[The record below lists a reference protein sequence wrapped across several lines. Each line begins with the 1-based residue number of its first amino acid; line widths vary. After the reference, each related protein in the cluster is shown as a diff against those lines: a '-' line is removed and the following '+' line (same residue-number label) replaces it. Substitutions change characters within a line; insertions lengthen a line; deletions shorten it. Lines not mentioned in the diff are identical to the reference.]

1 MEENKKGEVEQKAQE
16 ALERKRKIIEKKQ
29 LEQKLKQV
37 EKEARQKAI
46 KNRAPFKGLQ
56 ISPTVSWFDESG
68 RQKPGEHNWKGF
80 GFDIHPQVTL
90 ISVAILA
97 VLIGLI
103 LSFPTR
109 TEAVFNSMMNGITK
123 NAGWF
128 LVFASNIFIIA
139 GLYFAFS
146 RYGKIKIGGAE
157 AKPEFTKFAWYA
169 MLLSAGM
176 GIGLMFWSVAEPISH
191 LYNPSPM
198 FGVMDPGSPEA
209 AQSAMASTFFHWGLH
224 PWAIYALVGLA
235 LAFFAFNRGLPL
247 TMRSVFYPLI
257 GNKIYGIGGNIIDV
271 LSVLA
276 TLTGLATSLGMGVS
290 QVNAGLNHLFGIS
303 ISVPIQIGLIF
314 GITALATTSVVLGLD
329 GGVKRLSELNM
340 IVAGA
345 FMIFIMIAGPTVY
358 ILSGFTQN
366 IGYYAANFIQMSTW
380 TETFRATNWQG
391 GWTIFY
397 WAWWI
402 SWSPFV
408 GMFIARISKGR
419 TVREFILGVMLIPS
433 LLSCVWMSV
442 FGGTA
447 ISLETS
453 GAADILSVLRIDEAL
468 AMFAMLDAL
477 PLRNIL
483 SVIGILLV
491 TVFFVT
497 SSDSGSLVVDHL
509 TSGGKLNSP
518 VPQRIF
524 WAVLEG
530 VVAAVLLVGGG
541 LTALQTGSIVT
552 GLPFAVI
559 LLIMIY
565 TLNAGLK
572 QEYEIEQTVQS
583 TVKEVR
589 QGHVITQVVSTI
601 VHDEALV
608 ETGKFGEIQKNDPE
622 QAE

>member
-1 MEENKKGEVEQKAQE
+1 M
-16 ALERKRKIIEKKQ
+16 
-29 LEQKLKQV
+29 
-37 EKEARQKAI
+37 
-46 KNRAPFKGLQ
+46 
-56 ISPTVSWFDESG
+56 
-68 RQKPGEHNWKGF
+68 
-80 GFDIHPQVTL
+80 
-90 ISVAILA
+90 
-97 VLIGLI
+97 
-103 LSFPTR
+103 
-109 TEAVFNSMMNGITK
+109 
-123 NAGWF
+123 
-128 LVFASNIFIIA
+128 
-139 GLYFAFS
+139 
-146 RYGKIKIGGAE
+146 
-157 AKPEFTKFAWYA
+157 YA

-198 FGVMDPGSPEA
+198 FGTMNPGSPEA
-209 AQSAMASTFFHWGLH
+209 AQSAMASTFFHWGIH
-224 PWAIYALVGLA
+224 PWAVYALVGLA

-257 GNKIYGIGGNIIDV
+257 GNKIYGVWGNIIDV

-276 TLTGLATSLGMGVS
+276 TLTGMATSLGMGVS
-290 QVNAGLNHLFGIS
+290 QVNAGLNHLFGVS
-303 ISVPIQIGLIF
+303 ISLPVQIGLIF
-314 GITALATTSVVLGLD
+314 GITALATASVVLGLD

-340 IVAGA
+340 IVAA
-345 FMIFIMIAGPTVY
+345 VFMIFIMIAGPTVY

-453 GAADILSVLRIDEAL
+453 GSVDILSALRIDEAL

-477 PLRNIL
+477 PLHNIL
-483 SVIGILLV
+483 SIIGIILV

-541 LTALQTGSIVT
+541 LTALQTGSVVT

-565 TLNAGLK
+565 ALNAGLK
-572 QEYEIEQTVQS
+572 QEYEVEKVVQS

-589 QGHVITQVVSTI
+589 QDHAITQVVSTI

-608 ETGKFGEIQKNDPE
+608 ETGEFGEATKKNDQE
-622 QAE
+622 TTESRDITSK